1 MDPARLFAP
10 VAHEKII
17 GLAVSGGADSLAL
30 MLLYAA
36 WDHPEKPAAVVYT
49 LDHGLRPEARGEA
62 EMVVREAEKL
72 GLAVRLLT
80 WSGEK
85 PRAGKQEAART
96 ARYRL
101 IGDAMRADGVR
112 LLLTAH
118 HRRDQAETLLMRL
131 AHGSGVSGLGAMRR
145 FSRVEDVDVFRP
157 LLDISPDTLAA
168 FVADAGLLPAI
179 DPSNADPDYERTRWR
194 NALVQ
199 LDELGLTEAE
209 LSRTAHRLQRIDR
222 LAERVTDDFAS
233 AHLTRDDFG
242 IVRLSRSAFV
252 QAEAE
257 IAIRVLARAMAA
269 ASGNRSYALARI
281 EALAARIASETRFAS
296 TLGGARLEARD
307 NILLVYREAGRTGI
321 APVDLAPGRTHV
333 WDGRF
338 AITPAV
344 PVLVEPATAMTRE
357 GFAALTGTPLAGPVA
372 GLRAAPLIR
381 DRQGIVLALGALT
394 LKPGVE
400 VAQLPLTA
408 WRANCSN
415 RPPESPGALVSP
427 E

>member
-1 MDPARLFAP
+1 
-10 VAHEKII
+10 
-17 GLAVSGGADSLAL
+17 
-30 MLLYAA
+30 
-36 WDHPEKPAAVVYT
+36 
-49 LDHGLRPEARGEA
+49 
-62 EMVVREAEKL
+62 
-72 GLAVRLLT
+72 
-80 WSGEK
+80 
-85 PRAGKQEAART
+85 
-96 ARYRL
+96 
-101 IGDAMRADGVR
+101 
-112 LLLTAH
+112 
-118 HRRDQAETLLMRL
+118 
-131 AHGSGVSGLGAMRR
+131 MRR

-179 DPSNADPDYERTRWR
+179 DPSNAEPEYERTRWR